1 MKRAWAA
8 ALAVVVA
15 MSVTSCA
22 QNEPKATQTLVA
34 VSSTVLNI
42 NVVGCEGCIIRLAN
56 AVQGRQGSVEATVK
70 NGRASIEVPT
80 KSTPGLTFAIGH
92 PQGLAINGKT
102 SIAVV
107 AYPDIPAGQSL
118 ASSAAAAKTTGSVCW
133 IGTNQATVGL
143 RIVVEVTPDEQLRTR
158 FSPTGEMAGPSVE
171 LTQGGYGSDETPDC
185 SRV

>member
-1 MKRAWAA
+1 MRR
-8 ALAVVVA
+8 VVVLVA
-15 MSVTSCA
+15 TAVLSVSLSACA
-22 QNEPKATQTLVA
+22 KDEPQATQTVVA
-34 VSSTVLNI
+34 VSSTVLNL

-56 AVQGRQGSVEATVK
+56 AVVGRQGSVEATVT

-92 PQGLAINGKT
+92 PQGLAMNGKS

-107 AYPDIPAGQSL
+107 GYPDVASGQSL
-118 ASSAAAAKTTGSVCW
+118 ESTAAAAKTTGSVCW
-133 IGTNQATVGL
+133 IGTNQATVDL
-143 RIVVEVTPDEQLRTR
+143 RVVVEVTKDEQLRTR
-158 FSPTGEMAGPSVE
+158 LSPTGEVAGPTVE